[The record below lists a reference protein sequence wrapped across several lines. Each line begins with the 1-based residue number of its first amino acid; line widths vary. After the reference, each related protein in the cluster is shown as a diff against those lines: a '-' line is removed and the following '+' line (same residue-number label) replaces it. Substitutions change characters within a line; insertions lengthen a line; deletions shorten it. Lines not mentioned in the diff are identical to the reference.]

1 MTKYTYHTDNKSLVI
16 CVATYAGRTVK
27 GIAKCN
33 TEQDTFDLQK
43 GKELA
48 KLRCERKLVEKR
60 VRKAEERQW
69 KAYQA
74 LIAATAK
81 HDRAQEKT
89 ALCYKAL
96 QEAKSELLAR
106 ELNLLH

>member
-1 MTKYTYHTDNKSLVI
+1 MV
-16 CVATYAGRTVK
+16 
-27 GIAKCN
+27 
-33 TEQDTFDLQK
+33 
-43 GKELA
+43 
-48 KLRCERKLVEKR
+48 KLRCEHKLVEKR

-74 LIAATAK
+74 LIAATVK

-89 ALCYKAL
+89 ALRYKAL